1 MILSLSLILRCDMLP
16 AHTNINYIG
25 FWICRATE
33 AISFADCLHVI
44 QALDLHTMY
53 FIRIVFQSETI
64 IMVITIAVC
73 SSKGLLNQAWD
84 QSCA

>member
-1 MILSLSLILRCDMLP
+1 
-16 AHTNINYIG
+16 
-25 FWICRATE
+25 
-33 AISFADCLHVI
+33 
-44 QALDLHTMY
+44 MY

-84 QSCA
+84 QSCAWDYS